1 MPEAN
6 NVQKRILN
14 KATKDPSFS
23 AFIEKLEVNVF
34 EGDRYYETVF
44 NSLVNYYREHKTPA
58 TKDILETYVD
68 NKLDR
73 QNIGDGDRAS
83 YKSAVNDIY
92 TVDSEGDSE
101 VFDEIIN
108 DYIYSKRFMYAQ
120 KTLALEGATP
130 EAMDKFDRTYAK
142 IKKEYSQSASDATI
156 DFTNP
161 ENNNS
166 IADLIRDINVGLVDI
181 PVKPYQEATGG
192 IGKGEMGII
201 AADTGS
207 GKSLAL
213 VSMAVEY
220 VLSGKSVMYVD
231 LEERPA
237 RKFMRFYKAILGRIA
252 IAFNTNETML
262 KSMLP
267 IQEAEAM
274 FRQGGFTKL
283 IQAYAEKIGKPTGSL
298 FFSPYQPHTL
308 TTSGLRQAVEN
319 LTMVEG
325 NEVDIIFV
333 DYPDLLRLPPNDD
346 IYRATGI
353 MFEELRA
360 IAQEYNLVMWTAS
373 QLNRKAKDNKDIRT
387 GNDIQ
392 GSIQKKNSAEFIAV
406 INLKDEEREMGFG
419 RIYVDKNR
427 NGNNTG
433 EIIRFKVDSLTGLV
447 REETENEVIAH
458 DAILANKES
467 SYTKEDEGL
476 ASHVDKDNEKLKGS
490 TLFQ

>member
-14 KATKDPSFS
+14 KATKDPSFA

-34 EGDRYYETVF
+34 EGDRYYETTF

-58 TKDILETYVD
+58 TKDVLETYLD
-68 NKLDR
+68 TKLDR
-73 QNIGDGDRAS
+73 QNIGDGDRVK
-83 YKSAVNDIY
+83 YKDAINDIY
-92 TVDSEGDSE
+92 TVESSGDGE

-130 EAMDKFDRTYAK
+130 EAMDKFDKTYSK
-142 IKKEYSQSASDATI
+142 IKKEYSLGSNDATI
-156 DFTNP
+156 DFTSSD
-161 ENNNS
+161 NS
-166 IADLIRDINVGLVDI
+166 SKIADLIRDVNTGLVTI

-192 IGKGEMGII
+192 LGKGEMGII
-201 AADTGS
+201 AADTGA
-207 GKSLAL
+207 GKSLAM

-220 VLSGKSVMYVD
+220 VLSGKNIMYVD

-237 RKFMRFYKAILGRIA
+237 RKFMRFYKAIMGRVA
-252 IAFNTNETML
+252 IKYSTSESVL
-262 KSMLP
+262 KGLLS
-267 IQEAEAM
+267 IHEAEDM
-274 FRQGGFTKL
+274 FRQGGFSKL
-283 IQAYAEKIGKPTGSL
+283 LAQYSKDTGNPIGNL
-298 FFSPYQPHTL
+298 HFSPYQPHTL

-319 LTMVEG
+319 LTMVDG
-325 NEVDIIFV
+325 NDVDIIFV
-333 DYPDLLRLPPNDD
+333 DYPDLLRLPSNDD

-360 IAQEYNLVMWTAS
+360 IAQEYNVVMWTAS
-373 QLNRKAKDNKDIRT
+373 QLNRKSKDNKDIRT

-392 GSIQKKNSAEFIAV
+392 GSIQKKNSAEFVAV

-433 EIIRFKVDSLTGLV
+433 DIIRFKVDNLTGLV
-447 REETENEVIAH
+447 REETETEVMAH
-458 DAILANKES
+458 DSILANKES
-467 SYTKEDEGL
+467 NYTKEDVGL
-476 ASHVDKDNEKLKGS
+476 ASNVETNNKLKGS
-490 TLFQ
+490 SLFG